1 MSFKDNFYSWANR
14 NLSISNAHAYCF
26 NLVESSG
33 IYSIELIGT
42 NSFDLQDED
51 WACDECF
58 QANPRALEIGNE
70 FESWESCL
78 WSMYDFLEVYINSNE
93 TGAKVLNM
101 SHGVGVGFVDGNLE
115 ILKKT

>member
-58 QANPRALEIGNE
+58 EAKPRSIEIGRD
-70 FESWESCL
+70 FDSWQSCL
-78 WSMYDFLEVYINSNE
+78 RSMYDVLEEYLCSDEI
-93 TGAKVLNM
+93 GAKVLNN
-101 SHGVGVGFVDGNLE
+101 SKGIGVGFVDGNLE
-115 ILKKT
+115 IFKKT